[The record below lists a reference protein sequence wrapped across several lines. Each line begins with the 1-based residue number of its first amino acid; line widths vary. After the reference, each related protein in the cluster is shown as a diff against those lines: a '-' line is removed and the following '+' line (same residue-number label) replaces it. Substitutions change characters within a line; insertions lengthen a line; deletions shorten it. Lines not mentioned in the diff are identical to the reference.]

1 MRRPPKL
8 AHFRLIGHPA
18 ITDDLAALAAYGP
31 EVVTA
36 LRVALDDLAHGR
48 VTGKALGVRHVSG
61 DLTGLA
67 SVKFDIPGS
76 LSPRIPRLDWVG
88 AVNGP
93 KVAPVGLSPNGG
105 TCEDT
110 DGALRR

>member
-1 MRRPPKL
+1 VRRPSKL
-8 AHFRLIGHPA
+8 AHYRLIGHPA

-67 SVKFDIPGS
+67 SVKFDLPGS
-76 LSPRIPRLDWVG
+76 PTRRFTGGRSQR
-88 AVNGP
+88 P
-93 KVAPVGLSPNGG
+93 KDRSGRVSPNGG
-105 TCEDT
+105 TREDT